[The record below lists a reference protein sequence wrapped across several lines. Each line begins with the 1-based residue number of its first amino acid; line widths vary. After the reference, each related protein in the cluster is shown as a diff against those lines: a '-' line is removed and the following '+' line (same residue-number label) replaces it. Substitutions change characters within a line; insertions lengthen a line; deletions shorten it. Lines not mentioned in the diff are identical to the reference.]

1 VFANDLRLK
10 WCSLNFPQIA
20 IGRHLWETVSMAT
33 KQFVPG
39 AGDLVTSRYK
49 RGVFKVLAI
58 SHGGQTA
65 AIQLFDISKQQ
76 LGGKPMED
84 IPCDTLLPYHDLTP
98 LP

>member
-1 VFANDLRLK
+1 
-10 WCSLNFPQIA
+10 
-20 IGRHLWETVSMAT
+20 MAT

-65 AIQLFDISKQQ
+65 AIQWFDISKQQ

-98 LP
+98 LPITASIPEPVPHRLEYPLRSF